1 VPSVRSLLT
10 FALLVA
16 ATLPA
21 RSDGA
26 APEAAPPFWVI
37 VNHGNTVA
45 SIDRKLLQ
53 DAFLGRATRWSDGQ
67 PINPVDL
74 PPSSPARLRFSSEA
88 LRRSVDS
95 VKIYW
100 LQAIFSGHG
109 VPPPELENEEQ
120 VVRFV
125 ARTAGAIGYVS
136 GTAKIGSARI
146 IDVR

>member
-1 VPSVRSLLT
+1 MLSVRGLLT
-10 FALLVA
+10 LAWLVA

-21 RSDGA
+21 RSEG

-37 VNHGNTVA
+37 VNHGTTIT

-53 DAFLGRATRWSDGQ
+53 DAFLRRATRWSDGQ

-74 PPSSPARLRFSSEA
+74 PASSPARLRFSSEA
-88 LRRSVDS
+88 LRRTVDS

-109 VPPPELENEEQ
+109 VPPPELDNDEQ

-136 GTAKIGSARI
+136 GTAKTGSTRI